1 MLSRVCSLQQLILL
15 NEFDETKMYPNQG
28 ALEELERLDKISR
41 NKNLTTWE
49 TYDRNSI
56 KISSLNCRS
65 LKKHHEDI
73 ISDSILLN
81 SDIIGLQET
90 WLEIHEEIANLDI
103 DKYYLKV
110 NSHGRGKGV
119 ATYYKNKI
127 FKPDSSRNEAHMQ
140 LSKFTSSLVDVI
152 FIYRSQQADYH
163 QLNKIIDQMTN
174 KEKPLL
180 VLGDFNFCFLEASNL
195 TKLYF
200 QEKNFKQI
208 INEPTH
214 IGGHLLD
221 QAYLSDPS
229 RALKCTVE
237 IHSKYYTDH
246 KALAITIKK
255 VNR

>member
-1 MLSRVCSLQQLILL
+1 MMQIQNI
-15 NEFDETKMYPNQG
+15 
-28 ALEELERLDKISR
+28 
-41 NKNLTTWE
+41 
-49 TYDRNSI
+49 
-56 KISSLNCRS
+56 S
-65 LKKHHEDI
+65 LKLSQLFLFVESHSPVSFHF
-73 ISDSILLN
+73 LLFMQLFYEHF
-81 SDIIGLQET
+81 IPC
-90 WLEIHEEIANLDI
+90 A
-103 DKYYLKV
+103 
-110 NSHGRGKGV
+110 GKKGSPEH
-119 ATYYKNKI
+119 
-127 FKPDSSRNEAHMQ
+127 PDGSRNEAHLQ
-140 LSKFTSSLVDVI
+140 LSKFTSSIVDVI

-180 VLGDFNFCFLEASNL
+180 VIGDFNFCFLEASNL

-221 QAYLSDPS
+221 QAYLRDRS
-229 RALKCTVE
+229 RVLKCTVE

-255 VNR
+255 VKR